1 MTAGE
6 RTMEDGAGGEVRL
19 PRRPPGA
26 EERDSA
32 ALEEGAEKRL
42 SGLYPKPLEGERVP
56 ISFIASEKKRIGWS
70 PEEGRSVRID
80 AGTDLSTLK
89 RVREINEVRVFN
101 WLTGRE
107 GLIELSDGEMDRL
120 LAVLDT
126 KNGEKL
132 VYTRVKVKGRLL
144 ASFALEEDRE
154 PRRWLLSERIDD

>member
-1 MTAGE
+1 MEPAEGGVDRLKRTPDERGDGDNPPSRKSEAG
-6 RTMEDGAGGEVRL
+6 
-19 PRRPPGA
+19 
-26 EERDSA
+26 
-32 ALEEGAEKRL
+32 RL

-70 PEEGRSVRID
+70 PQEGRSVRID